1 MGVLGFDFGTRVG
14 FRVTFLGS
22 GFAFTIGFGVCWGGF
37 GTTFGD
43 DSPRAGVGVSE
54 LESEAFGETMMEQ
67 GLEAMKASG
76 IDTGAMEELIA
87 GIKLQKASEGG
98 DGTA

>member
-1 MGVLGFDFGTRVG
+1 
-14 FRVTFLGS
+14 
-22 GFAFTIGFGVCWGGF
+22 
-37 GTTFGD
+37 
-43 DSPRAGVGVSE
+43 
-54 LESEAFGETMMEQ
+54 MMEQ